1 MPRSMPSPLG
11 LCSLRQVLSQQSMC
25 HTCLLQQ
32 VNLYVFISQQNE
44 SKRIKPCVTFSK
56 CYCCSGKLCNINSAV
71 DWIFLVFGLQLRG
84 FPLRTQCLSVLGAL
98 YNYAARTKVHSQNPL
113 VVDQRS
119 QDDQQRDSQ
128 RILDKLILCF
138 L

>member
-32 VNLYVFISQQNE
+32 VNLSSFLNC
-44 SKRIKPCVTFSK
+44 IKPCVTFSK

-128 RILDKLILCF
+128 RILDELILCF